1 MVTKKEVEN
10 IVDTKIKSIVNDE
23 IDKFIN
29 NALDKEISKLLK
41 SNNSKTR
48 KEHLDTIKSAM
59 ESVYKMMWVKRDF
72 WKSDIG

>member
-1 MVTKKEVEN
+1 MTNKEIEN
-10 IVDTKIKSIVNDE
+10 IVDVRIKSIVNDE
-23 IDKFIN
+23 IEKFIKDS
-29 NALDKEISKLLK
+29 LDKEITKLLK

-48 KEHLDTIKSAM
+48 KEQLDTIKSAM